1 MTDPNTWI
9 TNLELLMRSLET
21 MGCKISNMDLMQ
33 ILQNSPEEYE
43 SALELCKYEL
53 EEEPYDIKKLKF
65 KLRAK

>member
-9 TNLELLMRSLET
+9 TNLKLLMRSLET

-43 SALELCKYEL
+43 SALEL
-53 EEEPYDIKKLKF
+53 
-65 KLRAK
+65 